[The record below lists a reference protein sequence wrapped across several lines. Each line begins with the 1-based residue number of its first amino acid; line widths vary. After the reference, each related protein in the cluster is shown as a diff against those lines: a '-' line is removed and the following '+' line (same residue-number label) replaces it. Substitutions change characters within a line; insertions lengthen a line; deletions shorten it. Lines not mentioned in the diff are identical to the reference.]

1 MWDDIYDSSE
11 KILKRILL
19 PAGEER
25 PMDGSGCPERLDE
38 RLREQLRYNSFLA
51 YRKLQR
57 HKYLR
62 LIRRYA
68 AVAGIVLAVG
78 LAWEWLHREAGREE
92 CPAGVICP
100 GNKKAILALNDG
112 SVWYIGDTV
121 RTIPTVWADIRV
133 DSSGLSFRSPGG
145 TKRNEEEVYQLLTI
159 PRGGEFGMVLPD
171 GSRVWLN
178 SESELRFPL
187 QFTAKQRKVFLTGE
201 AYFEVAKDA
210 EHPFIVEV
218 NDSKIEVL
226 GTGFNV
232 RYYENE
238 GRVITTLAEGS
249 LCFKSADARVLLKPG
264 EQSILENGSLRKR
277 EVEVYPY
284 VAWKEGR
291 FVFRKQRLEDI
302 MATVSRWYDIE
313 VRFEDE
319 ASGEITFSG
328 GIRRCEGFEV
338 FVKMIEETGSV
349 KCDIKE
355 RMVCIAKKIN
365 KEVGKADHV
374 SL

>member
-11 KILKRILL
+11 EILKRILS
-19 PAGEER
+19 PADEER

-38 RLREQLRYNSFLA
+38 RLREQLRYNSSLA

-57 HKYLR
+57 HKHVR
-62 LIRRYA
+62 RIRRYA

-78 LAWEWLHREAGREE
+78 LAWEWLHQETGSADS
-92 CPAGVICP
+92 PAETICP
-100 GNKKAILALNDG
+100 GNKKAILALTDG

-121 RTIPTVWADIRV
+121 RTISTAWADIRV
-133 DSSGLSFRSPGG
+133 DSSVLSFRSPGG
-145 TKRNEEEVYQLLTI
+145 KKRSEEEVYQLLTI
-159 PRGGEFGMVLPD
+159 PRGGEFEMVLPD
-171 GSRVWLN
+171 GSHVWLN

-187 QFTAKQRKVFLTGE
+187 QFTAQQRKVFLTGE

-210 EHPFIVEV
+210 KHPFIVEV
-218 NDSKIEVL
+218 NGSKIEVL

-238 GRVITTLAEGS
+238 GRVVTTLAEGS
-249 LCFKSADARVLLKPG
+249 LCFESADARVLLKPG
-264 EQSILENGSLRKR
+264 EQSILDRTGSLRKR

-302 MATVSRWYDIE
+302 MAMLSRWYNIE
-313 VRFEDE
+313 VYFEDDE
-319 ASGEITFSG
+319 SKEITFSG
-328 GIRRCEGFEV
+328 GMMRYEGFEALMN
-338 FVKMIEETGSV
+338 MIETIGSIN
-349 KCDIKE
+349 CTIKDHT
-355 RMVCIAKKIN
+355 VFIAKRK
-365 KEVGKADHV
+365 
-374 SL
+374 